1 MKRLSLLFLL
11 ACLIPFYACDEPMD
25 PEIRL
30 FENEYSIGAEG
41 GELIVRFAANV
52 EVTVSANVGWITV
65 MDLDEMNCLLSVDH
79 NPEGTERTGK
89 VVFSNYENGITSSV
103 WVNQEAGEVVTEE
116 KSELE
121 FEYTAQTFTVNVTS
135 LSEPEVKTSADW
147 ISYTGATSGTNKV
160 LSFSL
165 EENQGKEPRQADVR
179 ITAGKQV
186 RNIAVTQLVTTYAP
200 ATKEEIEK
208 SEKMGEEVANSVQ
221 NILSGTSESTPAENI
236 AEQIEQLD
244 EVVYAHAD
252 DEGEN
257 IRFMKRD
264 STFTTVVLHPEK
276 YGIDPTRMGRSS
288 SRKRAAD
295 FPKSGDNGVGNFAS
309 KRVLVLLPFH
319 STYIVDGEDT
329 EAGDVTFDYNWFGTE
344 LRKAGIRMEYYLDEK
359 ADLSTFRGD
368 FWAKFDLVLVFT
380 HGGSWTFNGSDYSGP
395 PYTICTTGQD
405 YREYPDALDPQL
417 FSELETIIMKRG
429 LWPRYVV
436 TKRWFEATSTNA
448 SFSSSMI
455 VNASCHS
462 FENQDFKAFFRER
475 KEAIAYAGFDNTTGT
490 TYAKG
495 VLSSIC
501 RSFLR
506 GMTVVKTMNYVER
519 DPELQKKDIQRSADA
534 HPGRLKWDIDF
545 AKTREVLSDPTPF
558 NLEQRIEGDQAV
570 LNWNVN
576 YTTGTYRYTVILDGN
591 TEYPAGS
598 ALSLKI
604 PKGAAGEHTWQVKA
618 NLYIGN
624 ELIDSY
630 TSGTEKYNVTDE
642 PYFKVTTGEPFYVFD
657 DSATFDVT
665 YQTNQNLHVFSGGVV
680 YSSEREEPDL
690 EKAYCQHIYSSA
702 QDNPFRVK
710 VEPLNGGTKYY
721 ARGYVITGESA
732 STPAIQRTVQYGE
745 VAVFETL
752 PDAEYPVDAGI
763 EVQNEYGQKISSVDF
778 GNVDLGQT
786 PSMKIYLLN
795 KSLNTRFVKVKSVSE
810 GFSVSMQ
817 PMQIEPDHAAVPVI
831 TFRPSMGAAYTGSV
845 VFDLGEGF
853 NPVEVKLYGTGVPL
867 QAEFTFSTSSLS
879 FGEVEVGQKAHLPVV
894 ISNIGKQSGFITNVV
909 LPEGFGSGFY
919 QAFPLPVG
927 EDYNLEIV
935 FMPTEAKYYGGD
947 VIIYTDNAQSGF
959 RIAVEGYGTT
969 NTVPVTGVTLD
980 KQELTLTVGDKYT
993 LQASIKPANATNKDV
1008 TWKSLDTTVATVSNG
1023 VVTAIKPGQA
1033 NIVVTTVD
1041 GSHTALCR
1049 VTVRSV
1055 NGGHEGTVEEDWGNN

>member
-11 ACLIPFYACDEPMD
+11 ACLIPFYACDEPLD

-30 FENEYSIGAEG
+30 FENEYPIGAEG

-65 MDLDEMNCLLSVDH
+65 MDLDEMNCLLSVDP

-89 VVFSNYENGITSSV
+89 VVFSNYENGITASV

-165 EENQGKEPRQADVR
+165 KENQGKEPRQADVR

-276 YGIDPTRMGRSS
+276 YGIDVKAVGKSSQNKQSYIQTRPLRIQPSLYSEKKVLLLSPFQSSWIINDEEHGNRSVDYMWIES
-288 SRKRAAD
+288 ELNNLGIKLDYYLDDKADIGKFRAD
-295 FPKSGDNGVGNFAS
+295 FLSQYDV
-309 KRVLVLLPFH
+309 VLVL
-319 STYIVDGEDT
+319 S
-329 EAGDVTFDYNWFGTE
+329 
-344 LRKAGIRMEYYLDEK
+344 
-359 ADLSTFRGD
+359 
-368 FWAKFDLVLVFT
+368 
-380 HGGSWTFNGSDYSGP
+380 HGGSWTSTHTRDNVP
-395 PYTICTTGQD
+395 PFTICTTGTSIYD
-405 YREYPDALDPQL
+405 EWPDSVDPDL
-417 FSELETIIMKRG
+417 YKKLETILIG
-429 LWPRYVV
+429 PSHRYVI
-436 TKRWFEATSTNA
+436 TSDFLDCTRNGTVFN
-448 SFSSSMI
+448 STLVYMGI
-455 VNASCHS
+455 CEGYKNP
-462 FENQDFKAFFRER
+462 DFKDFFITRG
-475 KEAIAYAGFDNTTGT
+475 KAAAYAGFSDVTRYR
-490 TYAKG
+490 YAEAI
-495 VLSSIC
+495 LYSIC
-501 RSFLR
+501 RSLFR
-506 GMTVVKTMNYVER
+506 GMSIVTTINYVER
-519 DPELQKKDIQRSADA
+519 DPELQTSEMKEHAKNS
-534 HPGRLKWDIDF
+534 GMFSFDIDVVKG
-545 AKTREVLSDPTPF
+545 KTTLVDPTPF
-558 NLEQRIEGDQAV
+558 NLEQRIEGDQAA
-570 LNWNVN
+570 LSWSVN
-576 YTTGTYRYTVILDGN
+576 HTTGTYRYTVIMDGK
-591 TEYPAGS
+591 TEYSAGS
-598 ALSLKI
+598 AHSLKV
-604 PKGAAGEHTWQVKA
+604 PQGAPGEHSWQVKA
-618 NLYIGN
+618 SLYIGN
-624 ELIDSY
+624 ELIDTYISDAK
-630 TSGTEKYNVTDE
+630 KYNVTE
-642 PYFKVTTGEPFYVFD
+642 TPYFKVTTGEPIYVFD

-721 ARGYVITGESA
+721 ARGYVITGASA
-732 STPAIQRTVQYGE
+732 STPALQRTVQYGDV
-745 VAVFETL
+745 VAFETF

-763 EVQNEYGQKISSVDF
+763 EVENEYGQKISSVDF

-786 PSMKIYLLN
+786 PSVKIYLWN
-795 KSLNTRFVKVKSVSE
+795 KSMNTRSVKVKSVSE

-817 PMQIEPDHAAVPVI
+817 PMQIEPNYAAVPVI
-831 TFRPSMGAAYTGSV
+831 TFHPTMGAIYSGSV